1 MWRALVGSE
10 GTWVTVLE
18 ATVRL
23 VDSPPVR
30 SLLVLGYPDVYT
42 AGDHIMEVLAHRP
55 IGLEGIDSPV
65 RQRKQEHMQM
75 QRSSKSELRRAHSGK
90 RRTRREIVVITGA
103 SAGVGRATVRAFA
116 RRGAYSGLVARGRDG
131 LEGARQDVEALGAR
145 PWYCPRMWQMRT
157 RLRRLPQR

>member
-55 IGLEGIDSPV
+55 IGLEGI
-65 RQRKQEHMQM
+65 KHY
-75 QRSSKSELRRAHSGK
+75 
-90 RRTRREIVVITGA
+90 RE
-103 SAGVGRATVRAFA
+103 
-116 RRGAYSGLVARGRDG
+116 
-131 LEGARQDVEALGAR
+131 
-145 PWYCPRMWQMRT
+145 
-157 RLRRLPQR
+157 